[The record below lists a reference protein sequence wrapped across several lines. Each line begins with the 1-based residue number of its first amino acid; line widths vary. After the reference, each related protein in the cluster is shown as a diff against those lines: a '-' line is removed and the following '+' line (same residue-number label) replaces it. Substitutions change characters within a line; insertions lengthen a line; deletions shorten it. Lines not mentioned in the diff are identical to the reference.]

1 MDELE
6 EGYAIGLD
14 LGNTYSCI
22 GVYRNGGVEIIPNR
36 NGDKTTPSI
45 VTIINKYII
54 LTGEDTLDNLVKDYD
69 SSIYAIKRFI
79 GRKYEEIKNEISKEN
94 LPFEIVPDRKG
105 KYPLVL
111 IYKNNQKIEF
121 TLEEISSFIIRKMVK
136 NAEIFL
142 NKKVNKLVITVPAY
156 FNDAQRNCT
165 KLAAQ
170 LAGVEVLR
178 IINEPT
184 AAALAYGLETVNKD
198 TPNDKE
204 KKILIFDLGGKTFNV
219 TILKISQREEKNFD
233 ILSAK
238 EDKFLGGE
246 DFDNK
251 LAYYILEKF
260 CQKMKLSREE
270 IIKERKLIR
279 KLKIYCENIKRVLS
293 SSDDTTL
300 YIKNF
305 YKNNDISEVITRT
318 EFENQYSD
326 IFDKLKKPIED
337 ALIDAKL
344 TKEQIK
350 EIVLAGGSSRI
361 PKVKTFLQEFFNIKP
376 YKRGQDIN
384 GRIIYDLINPDEAV
398 VYGATLMAARILKKN
413 IIKDNIN
420 FGFGF
425 MDIVPLSLGINVKN
439 KSINP
444 EIRKEGDL
452 MSIIIKRGTKVPCTY
467 IKTFNTSYDNQT
479 GLVILIY
486 EGEHKY
492 TKYNHLLG
500 RIELRNIPKKKKD
513 EIKIEVTFFIDV
525 YGKLTVTAVEQ
536 STGKTIETKI

>member
-1 MDELE
+1 
-6 EGYAIGLD
+6 
-14 LGNTYSCI
+14 
-22 GVYRNGGVEIIPNR
+22 
-36 NGDKTTPSI
+36 
-45 VTIINKYII
+45 
-54 LTGEDTLDNLVKDYD
+54 
-69 SSIYAIKRFI
+69 
-79 GRKYEEIKNEISKEN
+79 
-94 LPFEIVPDRKG
+94 
-105 KYPLVL
+105 
-111 IYKNNQKIEF
+111 
-121 TLEEISSFIIRKMVK
+121 MVK